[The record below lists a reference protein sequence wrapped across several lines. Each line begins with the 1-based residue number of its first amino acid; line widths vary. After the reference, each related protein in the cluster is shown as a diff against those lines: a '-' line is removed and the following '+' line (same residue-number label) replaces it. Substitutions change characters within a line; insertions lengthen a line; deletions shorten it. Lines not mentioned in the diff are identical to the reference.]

1 MTRRIGL
8 GLLGIGAIAAVLLGF
23 ARFRTP
29 TAEAA
34 PTPAPASLTGTP
46 ILVELFTSEGCSSC
60 PAADAVVAK
69 LERAQPIA
77 GARIIVLAH
86 HVDYWDRLG
95 WPDPWS
101 SSAATTRQRSFAPLK
116 SGSYTP
122 QAVID
127 GRSET
132 VGSRQAAVEL
142 MVTEAAKA
150 PHLAVDL
157 EVTRFEKNV
166 LDVNVKTTAPADAET
181 LIAVVQDRG
190 RTVVPAGENS
200 GQTLDHTSI
209 VRTMTT
215 GPKARVTIPSAIN
228 APDGTTFSI
237 VAFVQERTSRKILG
251 SSVARVP

>member
-1 MTRRIGL
+1 MVRRVAL
-8 GLLGIGAIAAVLLGF
+8 GFVGVAAIAAVFMGIVHCHT
-23 ARFRTP
+23 A

-34 PTPAPASLTGTP
+34 PTPAPVSANATP

-60 PAADAVVAK
+60 PSADEVAAK
-69 LERAQPIA
+69 LERTQPAA

-101 SSAATTRQRSFAPLK
+101 SSAATARQRSFAPLK

-122 QAVID
+122 QAVVD

-132 VGSRQAAVEL
+132 VGSRQAAIEL
-142 MVTEAAKA
+142 MVTEAAKTA
-150 PHLAVDL
+150 HVPVDL
-157 EVTRFEKNV
+157 DVTRSEKNV
-166 LDVNVKTTAPADAET
+166 LDVNVKTNAPTDADV

-190 RTVVPAGENS
+190 RTSVPAGENS
-200 GQTLDHTSI
+200 GRTLNHTAI

-215 GPKARVTIPSAIN
+215 GPRARLTVPATIN

-237 VAFVQERTSRKILG
+237 VAFVQERSSRKILG
-251 SSVARVP
+251 STTTRL